1 MPAKKA
7 HSSHILAAL
16 TSYAGEIW
24 HLNFSFLAVGTP
36 GCVSYAEKLSQQHW
50 SRIIKLKLKYY
61 QYGKKHT
68 KKNSLRI
75 FMILLPEI
83 ISILKTKKS
92 KERSSAFS
100 NLTSNMRTGK
110 GEELGLT
117 IEY

>member
-1 MPAKKA
+1 
-7 HSSHILAAL
+7 
-16 TSYAGEIW
+16 
-24 HLNFSFLAVGTP
+24 
-36 GCVSYAEKLSQQHW
+36 
-50 SRIIKLKLKYY
+50 
-61 QYGKKHT
+61 
-68 KKNSLRI
+68 
-75 FMILLPEI
+75 MILLPEI